1 MMKEVKDE
9 ITKWVPK
16 LDDKIKALNSSRV
29 FKKVTPKGDLSWYI
43 KWASSIV
50 IFNNINISNP
60 LQRSITSAEI
70 VDNFGCSQQ
79 VTFTYEFPEVYT
91 YTVDVDSKDIDCSAN
106 TSGEVTFTVNPS
118 DVAGDLSSSNPA
130 QLYIKANGRPYEY
143 YQTLIPILKM
153 VLHF

>member
-1 MMKEVKDE
+1 MSASSGA
-9 ITKWVPK
+9 T
-16 LDDKIKALNSSRV
+16 SRV
-29 FKKVTPKGDLSWYI
+29 
-43 KWASSIV
+43 
-50 IFNNINISNP
+50 IFSNINVSNP

-118 DVAGDLSSSNPA
+118 DVAGDLSSTNEA

-143 YQTLIPILKM
+143 YQTLSGNGPIT
-153 VLHF
+153 VTNITQADT